1 MAMLSRLFH
10 LNHELDPARL
20 TSVVRQNEGE
30 NSLAVYLLNGVR
42 VNCTGSNK
50 KSLASTSIASHK
62 RLKDVGYVIFQGSLP
77 SFS

>member
-1 MAMLSRLFH
+1 MTCVVKLIIKPNIPMAMLSRLFH

-50 KSLASTSIASHK
+50 KSSLHQHSIPQK
-62 RLKDVGYVIFQGSLP
+62 T
-77 SFS
+77 